1 MPTQTPTTLSPS
13 TACPS
18 LSPTSSAPTE
28 SPTTYAPTN
37 SPTKAALTLANLT
50 RSPLPLSA
58 VGVTAGLFFLLLPI
72 VLVKDAVAFY
82 SLKGKL
88 IKSLKKEQVEHAKK
102 TVRTLITGEV
112 SGESRNTTLSQE
124 DLALATPKAMMG
136 ASLWKPKDRNDV
148 KGEFF
153 SRSAMQGLGVP
164 MDQSKGV
171 ANFDSNQV
179 KYYRDNH
186 GHICLIGANALDV
199 KARNHHYDPKFDDDE
214 GKESMFQIPED
225 EDDSKTDRVDT
236 EDGEEHNL
244 FVAFGLELLR
254 FHLWLSPLTTSESTK
269 HTAFERLVVFAFQ
282 WSGAIALSGIYLA
295 EYSSVTPS
303 FKVIATNIF
312 QIILGCLVLCIIG
325 MAFSTITS
333 GLRLGVDDHRELE
346 WIESAIVGQIATGF
360 IFEPLL
366 HFVNVVVSRFEGLA
380 GIAPFFRA
388 CMGVSA

>member
-1 MPTQTPTTLSPS
+1 
-13 TACPS
+13 
-18 LSPTSSAPTE
+18 
-28 SPTTYAPTN
+28 
-37 SPTKAALTLANLT
+37 
-50 RSPLPLSA
+50 
-58 VGVTAGLFFLLLPI
+58 

-164 MDQSKGV
+164 MDQSKG
-171 ANFDSNQV
+171 
-179 KYYRDNH
+179 
-186 GHICLIGANALDV
+186 ANALDV

-269 HTAFERLVVFAFQ
+269 HTAFERLVVFGFQ

-303 FKVIATNIF
+303 FKLGIACAIVFLPIVRVLSCVFSYSDSRKKQMICLRDPTRHSVVPIPSWARTL
-312 QIILGCLVLCIIG
+312 ILGCLVLCIIG